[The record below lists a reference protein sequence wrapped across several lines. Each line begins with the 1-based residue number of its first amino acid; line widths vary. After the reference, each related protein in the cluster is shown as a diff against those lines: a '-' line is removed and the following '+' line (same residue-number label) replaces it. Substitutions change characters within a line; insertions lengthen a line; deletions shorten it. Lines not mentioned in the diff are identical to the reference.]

1 MQTFIYLKQT
11 LDFADPEAEPSVRF
25 GAGLTQTFIYNY
37 FKMFQGLWLFDFL
50 GLFLGRLLLAFVLFL
65 ESLRFKKEN
74 KKLMA
79 ILNFILSVSFL
90 LGAYSS
96 LGSILLIIF
105 EIFKIFKYKKLENAL
120 LKISIA
126 LIILF
131 VGPGFLSVDRF
142 FNIRW

>member
-1 MQTFIYLKQT
+1 
-11 LDFADPEAEPSVRF
+11 
-25 GAGLTQTFIYNY
+25 
-37 FKMFQGLWLFDFL
+37 MFQGLWLFDFL

-65 ESLRFKKEN
+65 EYLRFKKED

-96 LGSILLIIF
+96 LGSILLILF